1 MKELLAIQETEDKDK
16 ELEKLRKKHASIK
29 EAKRKA
35 MEIAKKAEE
44 KAALEA
50 QARIDAEQKAT
61 LEAQARID
69 AEAENAKLKAILE
82 QYQQK
87 FDQVT

>member
-1 MKELLAIQETEDKDK
+1 MTQKYHQKGETGATIE
-16 ELEKLRKKHASIK
+16 RKKCRA
-29 EAKRKA
+29 EQAKRKA
-35 MEIAKKAEE
+35 MEIAKK
-44 KAALEA
+44 
-50 QARIDAEQKAT
+50 AEQKAT